1 MPNLFM
7 VYSPQAPTALA
18 NGPAIIEKQ
27 VDWIAEAVGKMRER
41 GIKSID
47 AQDSSAE
54 EWRAVVQE
62 LSDKTLFKGTKSWYT
77 G

>member
-1 MPNLFM
+1 

-27 VDWIAEAVGKMRER
+27 VDWIAEAVGKMRQQ
-41 GIKSID
+41 GIESID
-47 AQDSSAE
+47 AQESSAE
-54 EWRAVVQE
+54 DWRARVQE
-62 LSDKTLFKGTKSWYT
+62 LSDMTLFKGTKSWYT